1 MTEQLIEQQ
10 YLSRTSQ
17 QKIFYDPTYM
27 YDDAP
32 SSAWCKILSL
42 SSPGKWDFPK
52 IHAFALKRLNN
63 LFLPLVER
71 IVLYKSCSVPFEHL
85 LPLYAELCTREEAL
99 SLEESVRLGWEL
111 VVPILQVREC
121 LLKWE
126 GKGSVTDSTLHNM
139 RAAIQGVSSTW
150 IQDRIKSMFNA
161 IQDVSSLTTT
171 RGHNCP
177 QHHEIKSNLCKAKTK
192 ARARSTSRADPCLS
206 DWNPIKVKADPP
218 KAKIQEA
225 LTEDSEDGWQEE
237 VPSCL
242 RCINIG

>member
-1 MTEQLIEQQ
+1 MAGAECARSGAHDGTTD
-10 YLSRTSQ
+10 RTAVPVKNTSAEDFS
-17 QKIFYDPTYM
+17 KFLWVFYDPYVPSTIAWFDDSIRSSTYM

-32 SSAWCKILSL
+32 SSAWRTILSL

-63 LFLPLVER
+63 LFVPLVER

-99 SLEESVRLGWEL
+99 SLEESIGLGWEL

-126 GKGSVTDSTLHNM
+126 GKGSITDNTLHNM
-139 RAAIQGVSSTW
+139 RAAIEGVSSTW

-161 IQDVSSLTTT
+161 VQDVSSLTTT

-177 QHHEIKSNLCKAKTK
+177 QHHEIKVEFESVSKSLC
-192 ARARSTSRADPCLS
+192 SPVD
-206 DWNPIKVKADPP
+206 
-218 KAKIQEA
+218 
-225 LTEDSEDGWQEE
+225 
-237 VPSCL
+237 
-242 RCINIG
+242 